1 MDAVA
6 FVLGEKTRAMR
17 GAQLRDLLH
26 VPAAAEGDEAP
37 QPRSP
42 CRVTLVF
49 VAPGGDETHF
59 TRAVTAAGAR
69 RRHVSTH
76 VHSLARVRALICSPS
91 QARASTASTAAL
103 CRTTRTTRG
112 CRGAAC

>member
-6 FVLGEKTRAMR
+6 FVLGEKTKAMR

-26 VPAAAEGDEAP
+26 VPAEHAGASGAAAAAP
-37 QPRSP
+37 ADALRKH

-49 VAPGGDETHF
+49 VDADGAETHF

-69 RRHVSTH
+69 SALHA
-76 VHSLARVRALICSPS
+76 LAR
-91 QARASTASTAAL
+91 ARSAP
-103 CRTTRTTRG
+103 
-112 CRGAAC
+112 